1 MTVPLSEAGSCVAA
15 APEAGS
21 CGASVASEA
30 GSCGVASVSGDVA
43 SGDVATA
50 AESSDAESSADAV
63 SVSTGSTEPWSM
75 LETWSEVASAL
86 PEIDCVMIA
95 SC

>member
-1 MTVPLSEAGSCVAA
+1 M
-15 APEAGS
+15 
-21 CGASVASEA
+21 ASEA
-30 GSCGVASVSGDVA
+30 GSCGAASASDDVA
-43 SGDVATA
+43 SGDVATG

-75 LETWSEVASAL
+75 VETWSEVASAL
-86 PEIDCVMIA
+86 PVIDWVMIA